1 MRYDAIRNMIQLHNI
16 HKSYILWDT
25 QIWVLRDISLSI
37 DTWEFVAIV
46 GPSGSGK
53 STLMNIIGLLDI
65 PTSGSYLLDGLPME
79 WISDTKQS
87 HIRGEKI
94 GFIFQNYW
102 LIPRMPVIS
111 QVMLPLAYQ
120 WVSLLER
127 RKRAEK
133 ALEQVGL
140 TEHIHKKPDSLS
152 GWQRQRVAIARALVI
167 QPKLILADEPTGA
180 LDTHTGE
187 EVISLFRTLH
197 EQGSTIVIVTHSPEI
212 AAACP
217 RSITLR
223 DGIILSDTC
232 TSSNI

>member
-1 MRYDAIRNMIQLHNI
+1 MIQLSHI
-16 HKSYILWDT
+16 SKTYSAWDI
-25 QIWVLRDISLSI
+25 QVPVLRDISLSI
-37 DTWEFVAIV
+37 DSGEFVAIV
-46 GPSGSGK
+46 WPSGSGK
-53 STLMNIIGLLDI
+53 STLMNIIWLLDV
-65 PTSGSYLLDGLPME
+65 PTSWQYMLDGMMME
-79 WISDTKQS
+79 GISDREQS

-102 LIPRMPVIS
+102 LIPRMNILS

-120 WVSLLER
+120 WVALPER
-127 RKRAEK
+127 KKRAQD
-133 ALEQVGL
+133 ALIQVWL
-140 TEHIHKKPDSLS
+140 WDHLHKKPDSLS

-197 EQGSTIVIVTHSPEI
+197 AQWSTIIIVTHSPEI
-212 AAACP
+212 AQSCP

-223 DGIILSDTC
+223 DGVILSDTC
-232 TSSNI
+232 TFSNT

>member
-1 MRYDAIRNMIQLHNI
+1 MRYVTIRTMIQLHNI
-16 HKSYILWDT
+16 HKSYTLWDT
-25 QIWVLRDISLSI
+25 QIRVLHDISLSI

-53 STLMNIIGLLDI
+53 STLMNIIGLLDT
-65 PTSGSYLLDGLPME
+65 PTSGKYLLDGLPME

-94 GFIFQNYW
+94 GFIFQNYG
-102 LIPRMPVIS
+102 LIPRMSVIS

-120 WVSLLER
+120 WVPLPER
-127 RKRAEK
+127 KKRAEK
-133 ALEQVGL
+133 ALEQVWL
-140 TEHIHKKPDSLS
+140 AEHIHKKPDSLS
-152 GWQRQRVAIARALVI
+152 WWQRQRVAIARALVI